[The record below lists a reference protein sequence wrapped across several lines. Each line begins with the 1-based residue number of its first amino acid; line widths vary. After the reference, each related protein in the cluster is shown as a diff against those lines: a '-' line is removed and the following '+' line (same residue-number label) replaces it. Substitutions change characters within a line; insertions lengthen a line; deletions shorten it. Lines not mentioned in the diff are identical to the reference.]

1 MYSASA
7 RQNVRYFR
15 NELDCL
21 QFRNVVWQPSD
32 IDNLPAYCRRSPQRW
47 TFQGYVIYRS
57 IIEPVMPM
65 RFTRQFGMLQTMPE
79 LDVNTIKKAEC
90 RLGKVPG
97 AVAAEVRENLR
108 GALENFGHNENE
120 LLEDEEMH
128 GDEDE
133 FDADEV
139 ETGPDFPQT
148 DITQPGQSTQED
160 LFDGYGI
167 ISKISGKIPYS
178 VPGISSMKLMGI
190 DSDRLWEIFFHKA
203 IPLGLLEVYI
213 HSARAGGDEV
223 GPSRRDDR
231 VRSQGE
237 TIADEVIDN
246 PDSDDDDEEYIP
258 SDDDIDTE
266 EHWIHEMEAEAGVR
280 GISGGVSDGP
290 LAIGTVVDVV
300 YASEPPN
307 LNATPEETP
316 RFKTTDRI
324 DNETFLSSPR
334 SEQLHDK
341 VPEQ

>member
-21 QFRNVVWQPSD
+21 QFRN
-32 IDNLPAYCRRSPQRW
+32 
-47 TFQGYVIYRS
+47 
-57 IIEPVMPM
+57 
-65 RFTRQFGMLQTMPE
+65 
-79 LDVNTIKKAEC
+79 VNTIKKAEC

-108 GALENFGHNENE
+108 GALENFDHNENE

-133 FDADEV
+133 LDADEV

-160 LFDGYGI
+160 LF
-167 ISKISGKIPYS
+167 GKIPYS

-190 DSDRLWEIFFHKA
+190 DSDRLWEIFFQKA

-213 HSARAGGDEV
+213 DSARAGGDEV

-231 VRSQGE
+231 VRSHGE

-246 PDSDDDDEEYIP
+246 PDSDDDEEYIP

-280 GISGGVSDGP
+280 GISRGVSDGP

-316 RFKTTDRI
+316 RFNGLPIIYLVFMFMLFTTLF
-324 DNETFLSSPR
+324 DNKFLTTYYRLVLPPKRPTDEIPR
-334 SEQLHDK
+334 SGRRQCNRYQGEMDFRARR
-341 VPEQ
+341 